1 MYTDMYVEKVLDNI
15 LENTN
20 KVKME
25 YYNFILS
32 KKSDIITRD

>member
-1 MYTDMYVEKVLDNI
+1 MYTDMYVEKVFDNI

-25 YYNFILS
+25 YYNVIL

>member
-1 MYTDMYVEKVLDNI
+1 MYTDMYVEKVFDNI

-25 YYNFILS
+25 YYNVIL
-32 KKSDIITRD
+32 KKVI

>member
-1 MYTDMYVEKVLDNI
+1 MYVEKVLDNI

-20 KVKME
+20 KVKMG
-25 YYNFILS
+25 YYNIVLS